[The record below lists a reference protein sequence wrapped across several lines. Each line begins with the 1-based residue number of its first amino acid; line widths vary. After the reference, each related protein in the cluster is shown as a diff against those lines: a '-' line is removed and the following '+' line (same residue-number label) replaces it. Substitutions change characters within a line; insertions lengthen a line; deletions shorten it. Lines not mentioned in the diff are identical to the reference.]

1 MVKVM
6 MVNIK
11 MIKNMAKVSLFGKMV
26 ENIWVNGLKENK
38 MELELIYLIMGKRRW
53 ENGKMV
59 KESDG

>member
-1 MVKVM
+1 